1 MKLECTV
8 SKVSEN
14 GETIS
19 IALDGR
25 QANDAEW
32 RRDGTQTLEFTA
44 TDKARRAF
52 YLGRKV
58 IMTVEPR

>member
-8 SKVSEN
+8 TAVSGS
-14 GETIS
+14 GETVAIR
-19 IALDGR
+19 LEGR

-32 RRDGTQTLEFTA
+32 RRDGTQELQVTGSE
-44 TDKARRAF
+44 KVKRAF

-58 IMTVEPR
+58 IVTVEPR